1 MAAAKKSPAKKSAS
15 SAKKPAGKAGA
26 TAPAK
31 KSSAARPAAKKSPAK
46 KPTVAKSA
54 APKPP
59 AKQPTA
65 KKPPATPAPSGA
77 DYGAKDIQVLE
88 GLDPVRKRP
97 GMYIGSTGLAGLHHL
112 IWEVVDNAIDEA
124 MAGYCTKITVSLL
137 ADGGCRVEDNG
148 RGIPVDPYPSG
159 PHKGKSAAEVVLTV
173 LHAGGKFGGG
183 GYKVSGGLHG
193 VGVSV
198 VNALSTKVH
207 LEIDRDG
214 NRYELSFRDGG
225 KPVGKLSKTGGT
237 PGRGRKTGTTVSF
250 WPDPTIFAAEGT
262 EFVARTVMERLQ
274 TMAFLNKGLE
284 VVFVDERK
292 SREQSVTFQYKGGIV
307 DFVKHLN
314 ASKESLFSKVAHYEE
329 KEDEEGQE
337 LDIALQWNTGYHEGI
352 HGYAN
357 GISTTEG
364 GMHVEGFK
372 TALTSVLNKYA
383 RDKGLLKEKD
393 DNLLGEDIREGITA
407 IVSVKLREPQF
418 EGQTKAKLGNVPM
431 RSFVQKATNKHL
443 ASWMDEN
450 PTEANK
456 VIRKATAAAQARLA
470 AKNARNAV
478 RRKTALS
485 GAGMPDKLKDCTS
498 NAAAES
504 ELFIVEGDS
513 AGGTAVDARDPR
525 TQAILPIRGKILNV
539 ERARLDKML
548 KNNEIQALITAIG
561 GGVGDEFDVTKVRY
575 HKVIALA
582 DADVDGSHIRTLLLT
597 FFYRQM
603 RAMVEAGHVFI
614 AQPPLYS
621 TEVGKE
627 KIYLK
632 DDAAKA
638 AFLKEK
644 PNHKKEFQRLK
655 GLGEM
660 DWQELRG
667 TTMDASSRTLLQ
679 VTVEEAALADEVM
692 SVLMGDDVDSRKKF
706 ITANARDVRNLDF

>member
-1 MAAAKKSPAKKSAS
+1 VSSTEKKS
-15 SAKKPAGKAGA
+15 SAKKP
-26 TAPAK
+26 T
-31 KSSAARPAAKKSPAK
+31 
-46 KPTVAKSA
+46 
-54 APKPP
+54 
-59 AKQPTA
+59 
-65 KKPPATPAPSGA
+65 A

-112 IWEVVDNAIDEA
+112 IWEVVDNSVDEA
-124 MAGYCTKITVSLL
+124 MAGFCTRIDVIIQ

-173 LHAGGKFGGG
+173 LHAGGKFGGE

-198 VNALSTKVH
+198 VNALSTRLL
-207 LEIDRDG
+207 LEIDRGGD
-214 NRYELSFRDGG
+214 RYELEFVDGG
-225 KPVGKLSKTGGT
+225 KMKGKLQKIGASPAKGRTNGT
-237 PGRGRKTGTTVSF
+237 SVTF
-250 WPDPTIFAAEGT
+250 YPDPIIFAAEGI

-284 VVFVDERK
+284 VVFSDERAEK
-292 SREQSVTFQYKGGIV
+292 VQKVVFQYKGGIV

-314 ASKESLFSKVAHYEE
+314 ASKEALFTKVAFFEV
-329 KEDEEGQE
+329 EDEEEGMQA
-337 LDIALQWNTGYHEGI
+337 DVAVQWNTGYYEGI

-383 RDKGLLKEKD
+383 RDKGILKEKEE
-393 DNLLGEDIREGITA
+393 NLLGEDIREGMTA
-407 IVSVKLREPQF
+407 IVAVKLREPQF

-431 RSFVQKATNKHL
+431 RSFVQKATNKAL
-443 ASWMDEN
+443 AEWLDEN
-450 PTEANK
+450 PAEANK
-456 VIRKATAAAQARLA
+456 VVKKAIAAAQARLA

-478 RRKTALS
+478 RRKTALA
-485 GAGMPDKLKDCTS
+485 GAGMPDKLKDCS
-498 NAAAES
+498 SGNPAES

-525 TQAILPIRGKILNV
+525 VQAILPIRGKILNV
-539 ERARLDKML
+539 ERSRLDKML

-561 GGVGDEFDVTKVRY
+561 GGVGDEFDASKARY
-575 HKVIALA
+575 HKIIALA

-603 RAMVEAGHVFI
+603 KPMVEAGYVYI
-614 AQPPLYS
+614 AQPPLFS
-621 TEVGKE
+621 TEIGKE

-632 DDAAKA
+632 DEVAKA
-638 AFLKEK
+638 AFLADK

-660 DWQELRG
+660 DWQELRS
-667 TTMDASSRTLLQ
+667 TTMDPMTRTLLQ
-679 VTVEEAALADEVM
+679 VTVEEAAIADEVM
-692 SVLMGDDVDSRKKF
+692 SVLMGDDVESRKNF
-706 ITANARDVRNLDF
+706 IVTNARDVRNLDF

>member
-1 MAAAKKSPAKKSAS
+1 MSKTES
-15 SAKKPAGKAGA
+15 A
-26 TAPAK
+26 TA
-31 KSSAARPAAKKSPAK
+31 SRSK
-46 KPTVAKSA
+46 KPT
-54 APKPP
+54 
-59 AKQPTA
+59 
-65 KKPPATPAPSGA
+65 A

-112 IWEVVDNAIDEA
+112 IWEVVDNSIDEA
-124 MAGYCTKITVSLL
+124 MAGFCDTINVILQD
-137 ADGGCRVEDNG
+137 DGGCRVEDNG

-173 LHAGGKFGGG
+173 LHAGGKFGGE

-198 VNALSTKVH
+198 VNALSTRV
-207 LEIDRDG
+207 LVEIDRGGD
-214 NRYELSFRDGG
+214 RYQLEFENGG
-225 KPVGKLSKTGGT
+225 KMKGKMAKVGST
-237 PGRGRKTGTTVSF
+237 PARGRTTGTSVTF
-250 WPDPTIFAAEGT
+250 WPDPTIFQAEGV
-262 EFVARTVMERLQ
+262 EFVSRTVTERLQ
-274 TMAFLNKGLE
+274 TMAFLNKNLAIN
-284 VVFVDERK
+284 FIDERPGK
-292 SREQSVTFQYKGGIV
+292 EKKETFQYKGGIV

-314 ASKESLFSKVAHYEE
+314 ASKEALFSKVAHYEE
-329 KEDEEGQE
+329 EDEAEGMQ
-337 LDIALQWNTGYHEGI
+337 LDIAVQWNTGYYEGI

-383 RDKGLLKEKD
+383 RDKGLLKEKEE
-393 DNLLGEDIREGITA
+393 NLLGEDIREGMTA
-407 IVSVKLREPQF
+407 IISVKLREPQF

-431 RSFVQKATNKHL
+431 RSFVQKATNKAL
-443 ASWMDEN
+443 AEWMDEN
-450 PTEANK
+450 PAESNK
-456 VIRKATAAAQARLA
+456 VVKKAIAAAQARLA

-485 GAGMPDKLKDCTS
+485 GAGMPDKLKDCS
-498 NAAAES
+498 SGNPDES

-513 AGGTAVDARDPR
+513 AGGTAVDARAPR
-525 TQAILPIRGKILNV
+525 VQAILPIRGKILNV

-548 KNNEIQALITAIG
+548 KNNEIQALITALG
-561 GGVGDEFDVTKVRY
+561 GGVGDEFDVSKARY

-603 RAMVEAGHVFI
+603 RPMVEAGYVYI

-621 TEVGKE
+621 TEIGKE

-632 DDAAKA
+632 DDVAKA
-638 AFLKEK
+638 AFLADK

-660 DWQELRG
+660 DWQELRS
-667 TTMDASSRTLLQ
+667 TTMDPLSRTLLQ

-692 SVLMGDDVDSRKKF
+692 SVLMGDDVESRKNF
-706 ITANARDVRNLDF
+706 ITTNARDVRNLDF